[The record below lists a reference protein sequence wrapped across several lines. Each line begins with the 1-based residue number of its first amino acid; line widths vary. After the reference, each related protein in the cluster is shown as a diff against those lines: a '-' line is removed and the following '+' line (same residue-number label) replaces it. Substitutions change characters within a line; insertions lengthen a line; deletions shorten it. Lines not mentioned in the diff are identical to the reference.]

1 MAENKMM
8 NSAGAPKLAALNA
21 EPKMVGGGIRIRPPS
36 IRVGGSMRRKRR
48 TGRRGKKS
56 VTMGGYKKR
65 MNKSSRKRRRRRGG
79 GEVMGLESKSSLGSS
94 NVGN

>member
-1 MAENKMM
+1 MVETEDKMM
-8 NSAGAPKLAALNA
+8 NNAGAPNA
-21 EPKMVGGGIRIRPPS
+21 EPKMVGGRVGIRIRAPS
-36 IRVGGSMRRKRR
+36 VSVGGSMRRKRR

-65 MNKSSRKRRRRRGG
+65 MNKSSRKMRRRRGG

>member
-8 NSAGAPKLAALNA
+8 NSAEAPKLADTNA
-21 EPKMVGGGIRIRPPS
+21 EPKM
-36 IRVGGSMRRKRR
+36 VGGSMRRKRR

>member
-1 MAENKMM
+1 MAETKMM
-8 NSAGAPKLAALNA
+8 NSAGTPKLAATNG
-21 EPKMVGGGIRIRPPS
+21 ENKTEM
-36 IRVGGSMRRKRR
+36 VGGSMRRKRR
-48 TGRRGKKS
+48 TGRRGKKN

-65 MNKSSRKRRRRRGG
+65 MNMSSRKRRRRRRGG